1 MSLPEY
7 NEETLD
13 HLRRYADIAVT
24 AMENGANTPWRSGG
38 EYNWPELGL
47 VALALA
53 SLPDTDREDFRLR
66 LETLV
71 DQFPEEHRD
80 VPAILYHATEGLRAA
95 VSEASTG
102 AAPDGSWREA
112 VQDAQWESVR
122 HVLAHSLIRYAQ
134 LLPATAAGD
143 APQIMLLHARH
154 ADGWGL
160 EDRHI
165 LGAVLEIRALN
176 GMENGQAQSETLE
189 HLVKDTDLR
198 IDALRY
204 IADMRPE
211 DTHEGAPAAEEA
223 AFIPVGGEAAGLPEP
238 AGDGSDA
245 EEIAAA
251 GREAEDAP
259 EAVAADQVA
268 VEQVAAEPAALPQDG
283 EQKNDAPLFAGNVPE
298 ADLAAAMEGIPV
310 FLQPDNP
317 AAGRADPTPTQADT
331 PPGQTGQSA
340 PTQDPVAAPAAPPS
354 ANIGGGLAQT
364 GGQGQATGAIRVS
377 RLPNHRPGMV
387 ASILQ
392 HLENRRKDRQSGRDL
407 QPPALLEQMAMIRSQ
422 ERARKS
428 VKSVL
433 RDMESLQDRIASF
446 QKSAHA
452 VHDRVAEDRKL
463 MERMIGNGADPA
475 MVKEAFKQQEARHW
489 ERFFDGNPKQREA
502 LSGMENDAVRLDEKS
517 RQALV
522 ELSRMG
528 NDGVAD
534 RERMLAKMEAL
545 QEQSMDIP
553 PSQPGRKSL
562 HDNIQEAVARFVAF
576 LSRLFSRRATVE
588 IADVRTAAAPSA
600 QQSPN
605 PAPRRHP
612 GA

>member
-24 AMENGANTPWRSGG
+24 AMENGANTPWRNGG

-122 HVLAHSLIRYAQ
+122 HVLAHSLIRFAQ

-154 ADGWGL
+154 SDGWGL

-165 LGAVLEIRALN
+165 LEAVLETRALN
-176 GMENGQAQSETLE
+176 GMENGPAQKETLE
-189 HLVKDTDLR
+189 HLVNDADLR

-211 DTHEGAPAAEEA
+211 DSREGAPAAEEA
-223 AFIPVGGEAAGLPEP
+223 AFIPVDGEAGGQPEP
-238 AGDGSDA
+238 DGESAPVGDGPDA
-245 EEIAAA
+245 EETAAA

-259 EAVAADQVA
+259 EAVAA
-268 VEQVAAEPAALPQDG
+268 EPVAAEPAALPQDG
-283 EQKNDAPLFAGNVPE
+283 GQKNDAPLFAGNVPE

-310 FLQPDNP
+310 FLQPDDS
-317 AAGRADPTPTQADT
+317 AAGRADPTPPPDT
-331 PPGQTGQSA
+331 PADQSA
-340 PTQDPVAAPAAPPS
+340 PTQDPLAAPAAPSS
-354 ANIGGGLAQT
+354 ANLGGGLAQT
-364 GGQGQATGAIRVS
+364 GGQGQPTGAIRVG
-377 RLPNHRPGMV
+377 RLPNNRPGMV

-433 RDMESLQDRIASF
+433 RDMESLQDRIAEF
-446 QKSAHA
+446 QKSAHT

-489 ERFFDGNPKQREA
+489 ERFFDGNPKQKEA

-545 QEQSMDIP
+545 QEQSKDIP

-576 LSRLFSRRATVE
+576 LSRLFSRRATVVE
-588 IADVRTAAAPSA
+588 IAGVRTAAASSA

>member
-13 HLRRYADIAVT
+13 HLRRYADIALT
-24 AMENGANTPWRSGG
+24 AMENGANTPWRSRG

-53 SLPDTDREDFRLR
+53 SLPDADREDFRLR

-71 DQFPEEHRD
+71 DQFPEEHRA

-102 AAPDGSWREA
+102 AAPDASWREA

-122 HVLAHSLIRYAQ
+122 HVLAHSLIRFAQ

-160 EDRHI
+160 EDQHI
-165 LGAVLEIRALN
+165 LNAVLETHALN
-176 GMENGQAQSETLE
+176 GMEHGPAQRETLE
-189 HLVKDTDLR
+189 QLVSNVDLR

-211 DTHEGAPAAEEA
+211 DALEGAPAAEEA
-223 AFIPVGGEAAGLPEP
+223 AIIPVGREAAGQSEP
-238 AGDGSDA
+238 NGDSAPTGDDSDA
-245 EEIAAA
+245 EENAAA
-251 GREAEDAP
+251 SREAEDAP
-259 EAVAADQVA
+259 EAVAA
-268 VEQVAAEPAALPQDG
+268 EAAAIPPDG
-283 EQKNDAPLFAGNVPE
+283 GQKDAPLFAGNVPE
-298 ADLAAAMEGIPV
+298 ADLAAAMEDIPV
-310 FLQPDNP
+310 FLQPDDP
-317 AAGRADPTPTQADT
+317 AAGRADPTP
-331 PPGQTGQSA
+331 PPDIPAGQSA
-340 PTQDPVAAPAAPPS
+340 PTQDPLAAPAVPSS
-354 ANIGGGLAQT
+354 ANIGGGFAQT
-364 GGQGQATGAIRVS
+364 SGQGQPTAAIRVR
-377 RLPNHRPGMV
+377 RLPNNRPGMV

-392 HLENRRKDRQSGRDL
+392 HLENQRKDKRSGGDRQA
-407 QPPALLEQMAMIRSQ
+407 PALLEQIAMIRSR

-428 VKSVL
+428 VKNVL
-433 RDMESLQDRIASF
+433 RDMENLQDRIAKF
-446 QKSAHA
+446 QEDAHA
-452 VHDRVAEDRKL
+452 VHNRVADDRKV

-502 LSGMENDAVRLDEKS
+502 LAGMENDAVRLDEKS

-545 QEQSMDIP
+545 QEQSKDIP
-553 PSQPGRKSL
+553 PSHPGRKSL

-576 LSRLFSRRATVE
+576 LSRLFSRRAAVE

-612 GA
+612 GV